1 MVNNGNLTLCDS
13 VIQGELRH
21 LTVIHRNSRPVR
33 HLYIKLRFKV
43 KIHTFGS
50 LICLS
55 NVIYPFI
62 WNNTNGYTVYLPI
75 LLQSSKFHKL

>member
-1 MVNNGNLTLCDS
+1 MVNNGSLTLCDS
-13 VIQGELRH
+13 VIQVELRH

-50 LICLS
+50 FICLS

-62 WNNTNGYTVYLPI
+62 LNHNNGYTVYLNI
-75 LLQSSKFHKL
+75 LLQSSKFHNL